1 MSRIS
6 QPCHLSSRC
15 IRARKRSAGRR
26 SCSMMTELTWS
37 ASKRMPPSSLYPW
50 PHHLSPS
57 TPSAITALLCR
68 RIGSL
73 GHSWNSATPTRNSKR
88 RVLPR
93 QRMEKSR
100 RLNSIPMAFFWR
112 LATRAAL
119 SIFGT
124 SNPVNWSSSWNRTR
138 MTPSNPSASPT
149 AATTSPALLQR
160 PIVLSFSTLGSS
172 LLRRKS
178 LGGPTKPTSW

>member
-1 MSRIS
+1 MIFHTTIALSWHATKTRPANSKLNGTIETKGRSSMSRIS

-100 RLNSIPMAFFWR
+100 RLNSIPMAFF
-112 LATRAAL
+112 
-119 SIFGT
+119 
-124 SNPVNWSSSWNRTR
+124 
-138 MTPSNPSASPT
+138 
-149 AATTSPALLQR
+149 
-160 PIVLSFSTLGSS
+160 
-172 LLRRKS
+172 
-178 LGGPTKPTSW
+178 